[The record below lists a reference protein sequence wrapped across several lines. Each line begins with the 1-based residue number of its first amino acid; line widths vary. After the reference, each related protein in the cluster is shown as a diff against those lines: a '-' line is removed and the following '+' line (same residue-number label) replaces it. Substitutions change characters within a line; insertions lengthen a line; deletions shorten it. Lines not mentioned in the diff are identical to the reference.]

1 MAEDANWTFSLAS
14 HSLADLLAEA
24 RHLTRTRGQ
33 RHATQRGATYSANR
47 VALTWLAPQSTGEAG
62 LPRRQGAVR
71 RDLDIFVEK
80 PERRDPPSKPPAG
93 GPLFPV
99 TYPAPAPLLGGRRA
113 PPPRRLAGGSG

>member
-47 VALTWLAPQSTGEAG
+47 VALTWLAPQNTGEAVPPPG
-62 LPRRQGAVR
+62 PGDGR
-71 RDLDIFVEK
+71 RDLDEILEK
-80 PERRDPPSKPPAG
+80 HPRSPPLRAPPARA
-93 GPLFPV
+93 PLLPD
-99 TYPAPAPLLGGRRA
+99 THAAPAPLW
-113 PPPRRLAGGSG
+113 AGGGA